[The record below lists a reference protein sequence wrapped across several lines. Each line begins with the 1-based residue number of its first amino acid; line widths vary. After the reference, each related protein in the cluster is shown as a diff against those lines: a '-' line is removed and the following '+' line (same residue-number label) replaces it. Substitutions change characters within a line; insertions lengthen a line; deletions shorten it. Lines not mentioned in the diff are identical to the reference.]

1 MEWAGHKAEIAESIC
16 GNLTDNLGNLMQ
28 DLGQQLEI
36 NYLTQ
41 SGTKIVFR
49 KRRIFLRGVRRIVL
63 TGK

>member
-1 MEWAGHKAEIAESIC
+1 VLKQSTLRWSWAAQGTEMAESIC

-41 SGTKIVFR
+41 LGTKIVFR
-49 KRRIFLRGVRRIVL
+49 RRDMFS
-63 TGK
+63 